1 LIPCDI
7 RTIERH
13 VKAEIPFAA
22 QAEVKQEKKEGRG
35 GRTQP
40 TSTGNPGGGT
50 SIGVS
55 MTYTQTVN
63 QDRDDSIK
71 DSSSR

>member
-1 LIPCDI
+1 MIPFDI

-22 QAEVKQEKKEGRG
+22 QAEVKQEKKEGRA
-35 GRTQP
+35 GRTQA
-40 TSTGNPGGGT
+40 TSTGNQGGT

-55 MTYTQTVN
+55 MTHTQTVN